1 MIHTNAHLS
10 IRVKGKLLQ
19 LHTPLVMAIINVTPD
34 SFYTKSRINLP
45 NEIST
50 AVCSSLHQGATI
62 IDIGA
67 YSSRPNATDISEKEE
82 INRLDVALSACRKEF
97 PDSIISLDTFRASVA
112 EFAIKE
118 YQVDIINDITGG
130 TLDKNMFDTIAKWN
144 IPYVLTH
151 IQDFGY
157 TNDPTTKWNIPY
169 VLTHIQGTPQTMQ
182 ENPNYEHFIPEVLYY
197 FSEKLDLLK
206 QRGISDI
213 IIDPGFGFGKTLEQ
227 NYALIAHFE
236 VFHHFQ
242 LPIMVGISRKSMIQK
257 VIHTSAEESLNG
269 TTALHTLLIEKGAH
283 ILRVHDVKEATEVI
297 TLTEKLKTI
306 HHDF

>member
-118 YQVDIINDITGG
+118 NQVDVINDISGG
-130 TLDKNMFDTIAKWN
+130 TLDKNMFDTIA
-144 IPYVLTH
+144 
-151 IQDFGY
+151 
-157 TNDPTTKWNIPY
+157 KWNIPY

-297 TLTEKLKTI
+297 ALTEKLKTI

>member
-10 IRVKGKLLQ
+10 IRIKGKLLQ

-34 SFYTKSRINLP
+34 SFYTKSRVNLP

-67 YSSRPNATDISEKEE
+67 YSSRANATDISEKEE

-118 YQVDIINDITGG
+118 YQVDIINDISGG
-130 TLDKNMFDTIAKWN
+130 TLDKNMFDTIA
-144 IPYVLTH
+144 
-151 IQDFGY
+151 
-157 TNDPTTKWNIPY
+157 KWNIPY

-297 TLTEKLKTI
+297 ALTEKLKTI

>member
-50 AVCSSLHQGATI
+50 AVCSSLQQGATI

-118 YQVDIINDITGG
+118 YQVDIINDISGG
-130 TLDKNMFDTIAKWN
+130 TLDKNMFDTIA
-144 IPYVLTH
+144 
-151 IQDFGY
+151 
-157 TNDPTTKWNIPY
+157 KWNIPY

-297 TLTEKLKTI
+297 ALTEKLKTI

>member
-62 IDIGA
+62 IDIGG

-118 YQVDIINDITGG
+118 YQVDIINDISGG
-130 TLDKNMFDTIAKWN
+130 TLDKNMFDTIA
-144 IPYVLTH
+144 
-151 IQDFGY
+151 
-157 TNDPTTKWNIPY
+157 KWNIPY

>member
-10 IRVKGKLLQ
+10 IRIKGKLLQ

-118 YQVDIINDITGG
+118 YQVDIINDISGG
-130 TLDKNMFDTIAKWN
+130 TLDKNMFDTIA
-144 IPYVLTH
+144 
-151 IQDFGY
+151 
-157 TNDPTTKWNIPY
+157 KWNIPY

-213 IIDPGFGFGKTLEQ
+213 IIDPGFCFGKTLEQ

>member
-1 MIHTNAHLS
+1 
-10 IRVKGKLLQ
+10 
-19 LHTPLVMAIINVTPD
+19 MAIINVTPD

-67 YSSRPNATDISEKEE
+67 YSSRPKEYYNNATDISEKEE

-118 YQVDIINDITGG
+118 YQVDIINDISGG
-130 TLDKNMFDTIAKWN
+130 TLDKNMFDTIA
-144 IPYVLTH
+144 
-151 IQDFGY
+151 
-157 TNDPTTKWNIPY
+157 KWNIPY

-213 IIDPGFGFGKTLEQ
+213 IIDPGFCFGKTLEQ

>member
-1 MIHTNAHLS
+1 MANSATEARNVSSEIMLS
-10 IRVKGKLLQ
+10 G
-19 LHTPLVMAIINVTPD
+19 N
-34 SFYTKSRINLP
+34 SFRQAERATSKRL
-45 NEIST
+45 IS
-50 AVCSSLHQGATI
+50 S
-62 IDIGA
+62 
-67 YSSRPNATDISEKEE
+67 
-82 INRLDVALSACRKEF
+82 
-97 PDSIISLDTFRASVA
+97 
-112 EFAIKE
+112 
-118 YQVDIINDITGG
+118 
-130 TLDKNMFDTIAKWN
+130 
-144 IPYVLTH
+144 
-151 IQDFGY
+151 
-157 TNDPTTKWNIPY
+157 
-169 VLTHIQGTPQTMQ
+169 
-182 ENPNYEHFIPEVLYY
+182 

-213 IIDPGFGFGKTLEQ
+213 IIDPGFCFGKTLEQ

-297 TLTEKLKTI
+297 ALTEKLKTI

>member
-62 IDIGA
+62 IDIGG

-97 PDSIISLDTFRASVA
+97 PNSIISLDTFRASVA

-118 YQVDIINDITGG
+118 YQVDIINDISGG
-130 TLDKNMFDTIAKWN
+130 TLDKNMFDTIA
-144 IPYVLTH
+144 
-151 IQDFGY
+151 
-157 TNDPTTKWNIPY
+157 KWNIPY